1 MSERGKQGSLL
12 IEGLLPRAQNQD
24 IRRVI
29 ARAGLARVNLVI
41 FLTMPFPAKLLHV
54 FTG

>member
-1 MSERGKQGSLL
+1 MPKPGKQGSLL

-29 ARAGLARVNLVI
+29 ARANLVN
-41 FLTMPFPAKLLHV
+41 FLTMSFPTELLHV